1 MNKRRSG
8 NSDSLLLT
16 YKQIS
21 EDSNLGIN
29 TVMRLAKESNSLVKI
44 GRIARV
50 NREKF
55 YSYVLEKYSD
65 NKEKN
70 INE

>member
-1 MNKRRSG
+1 MNKRQGG
-8 NSDSLLLT
+8 NSDGPLLT
-16 YKQIS
+16 YQQIS
-21 EDSNLGIN
+21 DDSNLGIN
-29 TVMRLAKESNSLVKI
+29 TVMRLAKEYGSLVKI

-65 NKEKN
+65 NE
-70 INE
+70 EDTHE